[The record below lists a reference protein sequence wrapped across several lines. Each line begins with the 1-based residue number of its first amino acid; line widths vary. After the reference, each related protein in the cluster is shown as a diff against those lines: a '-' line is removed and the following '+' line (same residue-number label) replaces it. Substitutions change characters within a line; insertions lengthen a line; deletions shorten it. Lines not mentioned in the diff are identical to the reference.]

1 MAELR
6 DRLDRMRRSIEAAP
20 PQSRD
25 AALQAQDDEVAE
37 EERRRKE
44 IATKNRMDSEQQK
57 QRHKEALQR
66 QDRES
71 AEELRRRNAN
81 ARNLQR
87 ENAIYLD
94 RAAAH
99 LARLNVDDASQRRMK
114 DRVDSDPG
122 RFSACPTHKFIASEA
137 RRVDNEFKF
146 AVLNSSEPIRD
157 YTADQTGHWTLHEFS
172 TFEQRY
178 QNLPKIRELLRLE
191 HTQADQ
197 RHFEVL
203 ASQRSFERVMP
214 SREVPNGAIGEEC
227 PICLQELVRA
237 DIVAVMPCRHY
248 CFHHACIRRW
258 LAEGNDTCPLCR
270 QSVTDSLNAF
280 AR

>member
-37 EERRRKE
+37 EERRRNE
-44 IATKNRMDSEQQK
+44 IATKNRMDSEQQR

-71 AEELRRRNAN
+71 AEELRRRNEN

-87 ENAIYLD
+87 ENANYLD
-94 RAAAH
+94 RAAAR

-137 RRVDNEFKF
+137 RREDNEFKF
-146 AVLNSSEPIRD
+146 AVLNSNESIRYHGSD
-157 YTADQTGHWTLHEFS
+157 S

-178 QNLPKIRELLRLE
+178 QNLPNIRELLRLE

-270 QSVTDSLNAF
+270 QSVTDALNAF